1 MSNLEIHEFK
11 SAIKL
16 IFRKIRLIKMYSF
29 HSFTQNNIQAFALF
43 LNICL
48 KKINV
53 PNLPKE
59 KKFTKVNW
67 SSWQL

>member
-48 KKINV
+48 KKNKCAKFAKR
-53 PNLPKE
+53 KE
-59 KKFTKVNW
+59 VY
-67 SSWQL
+67 